1 VDDDIQK
8 PTRISRRIFTPVIPN
23 PGGQN
28 RTKCFDTAKKQRTI
42 FGYGKNRLEKH
53 MNPKVSVE
61 YVDSVVVATFTSERI
76 LEDVDI
82 QALEKTL
89 LPLVDQDRKPLIIL
103 DFSNVKFLTSAV
115 LGLLIRILKKVN
127 EAGGG
132 LRFCGINAKILE
144 IFNITR
150 LDKVFEILPTREK
163 ALLEFR

>member
-1 VDDDIQK
+1 
-8 PTRISRRIFTPVIPN
+8 
-23 PGGQN
+23 
-28 RTKCFDTAKKQRTI
+28 
-42 FGYGKNRLEKH
+42 
-53 MNPKVSVE
+53 MNPKLSVE

-89 LPLVDQDRKPLIIL
+89 LPLVDQNHKPLIVL

-163 ALLEFR
+163 ALFEFR

>member
-1 VDDDIQK
+1 MDKFQ
-8 PTRISRRIFTPVIPN
+8 RRIFRCEKI
-23 PGGQN
+23 GQE
-28 RTKCFDTAKKQRTI
+28 RI
-42 FGYGKNRLEKH
+42 
-53 MNPKVSVE
+53 MNPKLSVE
-61 YVDSVVVATFTSERI
+61 YVDSVVVATFTSEKI

-103 DFSNVKFLTSAV
+103 DFSNVKFLTSSV

-132 LRFCGINAKILE
+132 LRLCGINAKILE

-150 LDKVFEILPTREK
+150 LDKVFEIVSTREK
-163 ALLEFR
+163 ALVEFR

>member
-1 VDDDIQK
+1 
-8 PTRISRRIFTPVIPN
+8 
-23 PGGQN
+23 
-28 RTKCFDTAKKQRTI
+28 
-42 FGYGKNRLEKH
+42 

-61 YVDSVVVATFTSERI
+61 YIDSVVVATFTSERI

-89 LPLVDQDRKPLIIL
+89 LPLVDQDHKPFIVL

-163 ALLEFR
+163 ALFEFR

>member
-1 VDDDIQK
+1 VDDDLQK
-8 PTRISRRIFTPVIPN
+8 PTLIPMAYPLQLYQIPADKIEQIALTPL
-23 PGGQN
+23 
-28 RTKCFDTAKKQRTI
+28 
-42 FGYGKNRLEKH
+42 KNCVWYFPYINCLENC
-53 MNPKVSVE
+53 MDPKLSVE
-61 YVDSVVVATFTSERI
+61 YINSVVVATFTSERI

-89 LPLVDQDRKPLIIL
+89 LPLVDQDHKPLIVL

-163 ALLEFR
+163 ALFEFR